1 MPSTETLLL
10 FALAA
15 IALGASPGPSNLY
28 VLGRTAAQ
36 GTAAGVVSSLG
47 LAAGGMVHAL
57 AAAAGL
63 SALFVHSP
71 AAFAAVKFV
80 GAAYL
85 AYLGLRLILARE
97 TSELSFAAAT
107 RRGMARLFLQGATTE
122 VLNPKTALFFI
133 AFLPQ
138 FVEPVAGPV
147 WLQMLILGAIVP
159 IAMLPCDLIVALTG
173 GALARRLAHSAALR
187 RWLNR
192 VSGGVLVGLGLRV
205 ALAENA

>member
-10 FALAA
+10 FTLAA

-71 AAFAAVKFV
+71 TAFAAVKFA

-97 TSELSFAAAT
+97 TGELSFAAAT
-107 RRGMARLFLQGATTE
+107 RRGMARLFLQGAMTE

-138 FVEPVAGPV
+138 FVAPAAGPI

-159 IAMLPCDLIVALTG
+159 VAMLPCDLVVALTG
-173 GALARRLAHSAALR
+173 GALARRLAHSPVLR
-187 RWLNR
+187 RGLNR
-192 VSGGVLVGLGLRV
+192 VSGSVLIGLGLRV
-205 ALAENA
+205 ALADEL

>member
-1 MPSTETLLL
+1 MFSAEYLLL
-10 FALAA
+10 FTLAA

-36 GTAAGVVSSLG
+36 GTVAGVVSSLG

-57 AAAAGL
+57 AAAFGL

-71 AAFAAVKFV
+71 AAFAAVKFA

-97 TSELSFAAAT
+97 AGDLALGGPARRGT
-107 RRGMARLFLQGATTE
+107 RRLFVEGAMTE

-138 FVEPVAGPV
+138 FVDPVAGPV
-147 WLQMLILGAIVP
+147 WLQMLVLGAIVP
-159 IAMLPCDLIVALTG
+159 VAMLPCDLIVALTG
-173 GALARRLAHSAALR
+173 GALAGRLARSAGLR
-187 RWLNR
+187 RALNR
-192 VSGGVLVGLGLRV
+192 VSGSVLIGLGLRV
-205 ALAENA
+205 ALEEGR